1 MHAHQSG
8 VGKRERKKGSASK
21 VVIPQPGSQS
31 PVLPAHGPAQNVNY
45 TLFLNNPE
53 SFQVP

>member
-1 MHAHQSG
+1 MNAHQSG